1 MENACAGE
9 CQLQLVWLADLKA
22 NRWSPLIKQSKKQ
35 TQKWTGSLSFSFKEL
50 LVNDINDDNR
60 VGVSTTIHVSISI
73 MLYSG
78 KSW

>member
-1 MENACAGE
+1 MPVLVSANYSLCDWLIWRQIGE
-9 CQLQLVWLADLKA
+9 AHSLNKA
-22 NRWSPLIKQSKKQ
+22 KSKHK
-35 TQKWTGSLSFSFKEL
+35 KWTGSLSFSFKEL